1 MGIYLGLPSA
11 HYIVNAHTNLPLTF
25 IYYVKAFCV
34 TDVSIVCVAHNRIKI
49 NFILIT
55 DNQECMDF
63 PHKLLMP
70 HRSKSITELLLL
82 ECWSSWWLVPHLA
95 IYLWGLVKDCR
106 FKPSKIVMML
116 LIIIITLFKSQNL
129 KTSLSTPLYLD
140 TTNQTK
146 IFSGMENLEQSGN
159 DLCKQNEW

>member
-1 MGIYLGLPSA
+1 M
-11 HYIVNAHTNLPLTF
+11 
-25 IYYVKAFCV
+25 
-34 TDVSIVCVAHNRIKI
+34 
-49 NFILIT
+49 
-55 DNQECMDF
+55 
-63 PHKLLMP
+63 
-70 HRSKSITELLLL
+70 
-82 ECWSSWWLVPHLA
+82 
-95 IYLWGLVKDCR
+95 KDCR

-129 KTSLSTPLYLD
+129 KMSLSTLLYLD